1 MVGVAPHLP
10 AAVDRPAGA
19 ETDTGIDADTN
30 TDIDSAVHRHVE
42 DVLARYL
49 AGRRAE
55 LPELARMF
63 AQAIDALSDFAL
75 RGGKRLRPTF
85 AWWAWRA
92 AGGEPD
98 GPRARAV
105 LHAVSAL
112 ELIQTCALVHD
123 DIIDASELRR
133 GRPTVHVRFAEAHR
147 AGAWFGEPER
157 FGTAAAILLGDLALA
172 WADDMFESAG
182 LAPDMRAAAQEPW
195 RAMRAEMFAGQ
206 YLDMLAQVAGDES
219 EESALSV
226 ARLKTAAY
234 TVERPLHLGVA
245 LAGAGPDTTEAVKT
259 FGTDIG
265 VAFQLRDDL
274 LGMFGDTEV
283 TGKPAGDD
291 LREGKRTLLMALGL
305 AYAAEAGR
313 DADADLMRGALG
325 DPELRPETLTR
336 VRELL
341 VELGAVDELERR
353 IERLTSSALTALD
366 AARLADPG
374 VTRLRDLAVAATRR
388 DR

>member
-1 MVGVAPHLP
+1 MVGVAPELP
-10 AAVDRPAGA
+10 TAVDRS
-19 ETDTGIDADTN
+19 IDA
-30 TDIDSAVHRHVE
+30 AVHRHVE
-42 DVLARYL
+42 DILARYL
-49 AGRRAE
+49 AERRAE
-55 LPELARMF
+55 LPELARTF
-63 AQAIDALSDFAL
+63 AHAVDTLTDFAL
-75 RGGKRLRPTF
+75 GGGKRLRPTF

-112 ELIQTCALVHD
+112 ELIQACALVHD
-123 DIIDASELRR
+123 DIMDASELRR
-133 GRPTVHVRFAEAHR
+133 GRPTVHVRFTEAHR
-147 AGAWFGEPER
+147 AGGWAGEPER

-172 WADDMFESAG
+172 WADDMFSGAE
-182 LAPDMRAAAQEPW
+182 LEPDMRAAARGPW
-195 RAMRAEMFAGQ
+195 QAMRAEMFAGQ
-206 YLDMLAQVAGDES
+206 YLDVLAQAEGDES
-219 EESALSV
+219 EERALGV

-234 TVERPLHLGVA
+234 TVERPLHMGVA
-245 LAGAGPDTTEAVKT
+245 FAGAGPATVEAVRR

-305 AYAAEAGR
+305 DYATRAGR
-313 DADADLMRGALG
+313 HADADLMRRALG
-325 DPELRPETLTR
+325 NPDLVPETLTR
-336 VRELL
+336 VREAL
-341 VELGAVDELERR
+341 VDLGAVEELERR
-353 IERLTSSALTALD
+353 IESLTSSAMAALD
-366 AARLADPG
+366 RAGLADPG

>member
-1 MVGVAPHLP
+1 MVGVAPAPDLP
-10 AAVDRPAGA
+10 TAV
-19 ETDTGIDADTN
+19 ESITDLSVDA
-30 TDIDSAVHRHVE
+30 AVHRHVE

-49 AGRRAE
+49 AERRAE
-55 LPELARMF
+55 LPELARTF
-63 AQAIDALSDFAL
+63 AQAVDTMSDFAL

-85 AWWAWRA
+85 AWWGWRA

-98 GPRARAV
+98 GPRAHAV
-105 LHAVSAL
+105 LHAISAL

-123 DIIDASELRR
+123 DIMDASELRR
-133 GRPTVHVRFAEAHR
+133 GRPTVHVRFTEAHR
-147 AGAWFGEPER
+147 AGGWLGEPER

-172 WADDMFESAG
+172 WADDMFESAP
-182 LAPDMRAAAQEPW
+182 LEADVRAAARGPW
-195 RAMRAEMFAGQ
+195 QAMRAEMFAGQ
-206 YLDMLAQVAGDES
+206 YLDVLAQAEGDES
-219 EESALSV
+219 EERALGV

-234 TVERPLHLGVA
+234 TVERPLHMGVA
-245 LAGAGPDTTEAVKT
+245 LAGAGPGTVEAVKT

-291 LREGKRTLLMALGL
+291 LREGKRTLLMAIGL
-305 AYAAEAGR
+305 ENATRAGR
-313 DADADLMRGALG
+313 PADADVLRRALG
-325 DPELRPETLTR
+325 DPDLRPQTLTR

-341 VELGAVDELERR
+341 AELGAVDELERR
-353 IERLTSSALTALD
+353 IDRLTASALAALD
-366 AARLADPG
+366 AAGLADPG
-374 VTRLRDLAVAATRR
+374 VTRLRDLAIAATRR

>member
-1 MVGVAPHLP
+1 VAPAPELP
-10 AAVDRPAGA
+10 TVDSSADSS
-19 ETDTGIDADTN
+19 TDTGTG
-30 TDIDSAVHRHVE
+30 IDSAVHRHVE
-42 DVLARYL
+42 DVLAGYL
-49 AGRRAE
+49 AERRAE
-55 LPELARMF
+55 LPELARTF
-63 AQAIDALSDFAL
+63 AQAVDALSDFAL

-98 GPRARAV
+98 GPRADAV

-123 DIIDASELRR
+123 DIMDASELRR
-133 GRPTVHVRFAEAHR
+133 GHPTVHVRFTEAHR
-147 AGAWFGEPER
+147 AGGWLGEPER

-172 WADDMFESAG
+172 WADDMFESAP
-182 LAPDMRAAAQEPW
+182 LEPDMRAAARGPW
-195 RAMRAEMFAGQ
+195 QAMRAEMFAGQ
-206 YLDMLAQVAGDES
+206 YLDVLAQAEGDES
-219 EESALSV
+219 EERALGV

-245 LAGAGPDTTEAVKT
+245 LAGAGPETVEAVKT

-291 LREGKRTLLMALGL
+291 LREGKRTLLMSLGL
-305 AYAAEAGR
+305 GYATRAGR
-313 DADADLMRGALG
+313 TADADLLRGALG
-325 DPELRPETLTR
+325 DPDLRPRTLTR

-341 VELGAVDELERR
+341 AELGAVDELERR
-353 IERLTSSALTALD
+353 IEKLTSSALTALD
-366 AARLADPG
+366 SAGLVDAGA
-374 VTRLRDLAVAATRR
+374 TRLRDLAVAATRR

>member
-1 MVGVAPHLP
+1 MVRVAPDLP
-10 AAVDRPAGA
+10 IAVDSSIDGSIDAAV
-19 ETDTGIDADTN
+19 
-30 TDIDSAVHRHVE
+30 HLHVE
-42 DVLARYL
+42 EFLARYL
-49 AGRRAE
+49 AERRAE
-55 LPELARMF
+55 LPELARTF
-63 AQAIDALSDFAL
+63 AQAVDALSDFAL

-85 AWWAWRA
+85 AWWGWRA

-123 DIIDASELRR
+123 DIMDASELRR
-133 GRPTVHVRFAEAHR
+133 GHPTVHVRFTEAHR
-147 AGAWFGEPER
+147 AGGWLGEPER

-172 WADDMFESAG
+172 WADDMFESAELEPG
-182 LAPDMRAAAQEPW
+182 MRAAARGPW
-195 RAMRAEMFAGQ
+195 QAMRAEMFAGQ
-206 YLDMLAQVAGDES
+206 YLDVLAQAEGDES
-219 EESALSV
+219 EERALGV

-234 TVERPLHLGVA
+234 TVERPLHMGVA
-245 LAGAGPDTTEAVKT
+245 FAGAGPDTVEAVKT

-274 LGMFGDTEV
+274 LGMYGDTEV

-305 AYAAEAGR
+305 GYATRAGR
-313 DADADLMRGALG
+313 HADADVMRGALG
-325 DPELRPETLTR
+325 DPDLTPQTLTR
-336 VRELL
+336 VRDLL
-341 VELGAVDELERR
+341 VGLGAVDEVERR
-353 IERLTSSALTALD
+353 IETLTSSALAALD
-366 AARLADPG
+366 RAGLADPG
-374 VTRLRDLAVAATRR
+374 MTRLRDLAVAATRR

>member
-1 MVGVAPHLP
+1 MVRVAPAPDLP
-10 AAVDRPAGA
+10 TAVDPSIDAAVHLR
-19 ETDTGIDADTN
+19 
-30 TDIDSAVHRHVE
+30 VE
-42 DVLARYL
+42 EFL
-49 AGRRAE
+49 AGYLTERRAE
-55 LPELARMF
+55 LPDLAATF
-63 AQAIDALSDFAL
+63 AQAVDALSDFAL

-98 GPRARAV
+98 GPRAEAV

-112 ELIQTCALVHD
+112 ELIQACALVHD
-123 DIIDASELRR
+123 DIMDASELRR
-133 GRPTVHVRFAEAHR
+133 GRPTVHVRFTEAHR
-147 AGAWFGEPER
+147 AGSWLGEPER

-172 WADDMFESAG
+172 WADDLFESAVLDEG
-182 LAPDMRAAAQEPW
+182 MRAGARAPW
-195 RAMRAEMFAGQ
+195 QAMRAEMFAGQ
-206 YLDMLAQVAGDES
+206 YLDVLAQAEGDES
-219 EESALSV
+219 EERALGV

-245 LAGAGPDTTEAVKT
+245 FAGADLDTVTAVRT

-274 LGMFGDTEV
+274 LGMYGDTEL

-291 LREGKRTLLMALGL
+291 LREGKRTLLMAVGL
-305 AYAAEAGR
+305 DHARRAGR
-313 DADADLMRGALG
+313 PADADVLRGALG
-325 DPELRPETLTR
+325 DPDLGPETLER
-336 VRELL
+336 VRGLL
-341 VELGAVDELERR
+341 VEVGAVAELERR
-353 IERLTSSALTALD
+353 IDTLTSSALTALD
-366 AARLADPG
+366 GAGLAEPG

>member
-1 MVGVAPHLP
+1 MVRVAPASELP
-10 AAVDRPAGA
+10 TA
-19 ETDTGIDADTN
+19 EQS
-30 TDIDSAVHRHVE
+30 IDSAVHLHVE

-49 AGRRAE
+49 AGRRGE
-55 LPELARMF
+55 LPDLARTF
-63 AQAIDALSDFAL
+63 AQAVDALSDFAL

-85 AWWAWRA
+85 AWWGWRA

-98 GPRARAV
+98 GPRANAV
-105 LHAVSAL
+105 LHAISAL

-123 DIIDASELRR
+123 DIMDASELRR
-133 GRPTVHVRFAEAHR
+133 GRPTVHVRFTEAHR
-147 AGAWFGEPER
+147 AGDWHGDAGR

-172 WADDMFESAG
+172 WADDMFESAELTDG
-182 LAPDMRAAAQEPW
+182 MRAAAREPW
-195 RAMRAEMFAGQ
+195 QAMRAEMFAGQ
-206 YLDMLAQVAGDES
+206 YLDVLAQAEGDES
-219 EESALSV
+219 EERALGV

-245 LAGAGPDTTEAVKT
+245 LAGAGPGAIEAVKT

-274 LGMFGDTEV
+274 LGMFGDTVV

-305 AYAAEAGR
+305 AYAGRAGR
-313 DADADLMRGALG
+313 HADADVLRGALG
-325 DPELRPETLTR
+325 DPGLRPDTLAR
-336 VRELL
+336 VRALL
-341 VELGAVDELERR
+341 ADLGAVDELERR
-353 IERLTSSALTALD
+353 IETLTATGLAALD
-366 AARLADPG
+366 AAGLAEPG
-374 VTRLRDLAVAATRR
+374 VTRLRDLAIAATRR